1 MCYNGFVQN
10 SIIWLSAPSRKIG
23 SLSMIKNNTGTIRNQ
38 ELIHGKLTNRKTLTM
53 RLYDRVL
60 SFGDFKHAVRYYNC
74 GTQIEMQNGSI
85 KTANFCRD
93 RFCPMCEWRRTKKLT
108 SQNMMVYD
116 AIKNETAEEKD
127 IHKKNRMIFLTL
139 TVPNVP
145 LSDLGSTLRNMS
157 AGWNRFRN
165 HRAVKKQPIIGFA
178 RKLEITY
185 NEKTNTYHPHYHV
198 LMTVRGWSADQKSWA
213 HWWTVSMQSEIGL
226 IVDIRAAYDDDTVV
240 VDTQAGKISSSVR
253 ELSKY
258 MAKASDVLE
267 AVQTADD
274 WETLRAAVGGVREVS
289 YGGIWRDY
297 RKKFGFV
304 DIEKDDLTDNE
315 VVTHSEEPIEQYEW
329 HFWRYEL
336 VGVRYEWCAGDD
348 ILRYLHALKKPLCS

>member
-1 MCYNGFVQN
+1 MN
-10 SIIWLSAPSRKIG
+10 
-23 SLSMIKNNTGTIRNQ
+23 KNNTGTARNQ

-60 SFGDFKHAVRYYNC
+60 SLGDFKHAVRYYNC

-116 AIKNETAEEKD
+116 AIKNETANEKD
-127 IHKKNRMIFLTL
+127 EHKKNRMLFLTL
-139 TVPNVP
+139 TVPNVA
-145 LSDLGSTLRNMS
+145 LDDLGQTLKNMS

-165 HRAVKKQPIIGFA
+165 NRAVKRQPIVGFA

-185 NEKTNTYHPHYHV
+185 NKETHSYHPHYHV
-198 LMTVRGWSADQKSWA
+198 LLTVRGWAADQKDWA
-213 HWWTVSMQSEIGL
+213 HWWTVSMQSQIGL
-226 IVDIRAAYDDDTVV
+226 IVDIRAAYDDEDGEASFKK
-240 VDTQAGKISSSVR
+240 AGSVKSSIR

-267 AVQTADD
+267 AVYTAED
-274 WETLRAAVGGVREVS
+274 WEILRAAVGGVREVS
-289 YGGIWRDY
+289 YGGIWREY

-348 ILRYLHALKKPLCS
+348 FARDLYALRKLLCS